1 MVKKYLNFEKNKGIY
16 MKQIHFAG
24 PLIEKDDIK
33 ILINLYLMAFMII
46 TKIF

>member
-1 MVKKYLNFEKNKGIY
+1 MIKKYLNFEKKNKGIY

-33 ILINLYLMAFMII
+33 IINQSVSNGL
-46 TKIF
+46 